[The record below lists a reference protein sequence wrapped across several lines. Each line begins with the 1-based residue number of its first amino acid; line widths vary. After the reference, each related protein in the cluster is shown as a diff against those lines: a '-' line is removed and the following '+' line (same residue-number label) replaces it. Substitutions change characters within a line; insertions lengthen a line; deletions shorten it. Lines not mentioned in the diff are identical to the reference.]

1 MKILENIKVALQSI
15 RNNFLRSLLTLLI
28 IAVGITC
35 LVGILTS
42 IDAILYSMSDNFNR
56 LGANSYSIYPKRERL
71 KSKGGGSR
79 SRSGE
84 PITFDQAMKFK
95 ENFDF
100 GGAQISINTF
110 CTSSATVKYGEEQ
123 TNPTIRLV
131 GVDEN
136 YFSVSSFDI
145 DVGRAFTATEI
156 TSGSNKAVLGSELV
170 KKLFN
175 ENAKNALGK
184 TISINANKYKIV
196 GILKEKGS
204 AMGGSNDNRAYIPL
218 VKAKQLYGYSK
229 RNYSIT
235 AAVPLGSQVD
245 NAVESSIGVMR
256 NIRQLSAAQDN
267 DFDIRKSDGILE
279 TLREMTTELRL
290 AAIAIALITL
300 LGAAIGLMNI
310 MLVSVTE
317 RTREIGVRKALGATR
332 FNILFQFLTEAVVI
346 CQLGGIVGII
356 LGIIVGNLMSVIM
369 DSAFIIPWP
378 WIILGFIVC
387 VFVGV
392 VSGIYPALKASRLDP
407 IESLRYE

>member
-1 MKILENIKVALQSI
+1 
-15 RNNFLRSLLTLLI
+15 
-28 IAVGITC
+28 
-35 LVGILTS
+35 
-42 IDAILYSMSDNFNR
+42 MSDNFNR

-71 KSKGGGSR
+71 KSRGGGNR

-84 PITFDQAMKFK
+84 AITFDQAMKFK

-100 GGAQISINTF
+100 NGAQISINTF
-110 CTSSATVKYGEEQ
+110 CTGSATVKYGDEQ
-123 TNPTIRLV
+123 TNPTIRLI

-136 YFSVSSFDI
+136 YFNVSAFDLEE
-145 DVGRAFTATEI
+145 GRAFTATEI
-156 TSGSNKAVLGSELV
+156 TSGSNKVVLGSELI

-175 ENAKNALGK
+175 ENAKHAIGK
-184 TISINANKYKIV
+184 TVSINANKYRVI
-196 GILKEKGS
+196 GSLKEKGS
-204 AMGGSNDNRAYIPL
+204 AMGGSNDNRAYIPV

-235 AAVPLGSQVD
+235 AAVPLGSQVN
-245 NAVESSIGVMR
+245 NAVESSIGTMR
-256 NIRQLSAAQDN
+256 NIRQLSAAEEN
-267 DFDIRKSDGILE
+267 DFEIRKSDGILE
-279 TLREMTTELRL
+279 TLREITTELRL
-290 AAIAIALITL
+290 GAIAIALITL

-356 LGIIVGNLMSVIM
+356 FGIIVGNVMSVLM

-392 VSGIYPALKASRLDP
+392 ISGIYPALKASRLDP

>member
-71 KSKGGGSR
+71 KSNGPGSR
-79 SRSGE
+79 SKSGE

-95 ENFDF
+95 ENFKF

-110 CTSSATVKYGEEQ
+110 CSGSATVKYADEQ
-123 TNPTIRLV
+123 TNPTIRLL

-136 YFSVSSFDI
+136 YFKVSSFDLE
-145 DVGRAFTATEI
+145 VGRGFTPTEI
-156 TSGSNKAVLGSELV
+156 TSGSNKVVLGSELV
-170 KKLFN
+170 EKLFN
-175 ENAKNALGK
+175 DNPTSAIGK
-184 TISINANKYKIV
+184 PVSINANKYKVIGV
-196 GILKEKGS
+196 LQEKGS

-235 AAVPLGSQVD
+235 AAVPVGSQVD
-245 NAVESSIGVMR
+245 NAVENTIGVMR
-256 NIRQLSAAQDN
+256 NIRKLSAAEEN

-279 TLREMTTELRL
+279 TLREITTELRL

-356 LGIIVGNLMSVIM
+356 LGIIVGNLMSMFM

-378 WIILGFIVC
+378 WIILGFVVC

>member
-1 MKILENIKVALQSI
+1 M
-15 RNNFLRSLLTLLI
+15 LTLLI

-71 KSKGGGSR
+71 KSNGPGSR
-79 SRSGE
+79 SKSGE

-95 ENFDF
+95 ENFKF

-110 CTSSATVKYGEEQ
+110 CSGSATVKYADEQ
-123 TNPTIRLV
+123 TNPTIRLL

-136 YFSVSSFDI
+136 YFKVSSFDLE
-145 DVGRAFTATEI
+145 VGRGFTPTEI
-156 TSGSNKAVLGSELV
+156 TSGSNKVVLGSELV
-170 KKLFN
+170 EKLFN
-175 ENAKNALGK
+175 DNPTSAIGK
-184 TISINANKYKIV
+184 PVSINANKYKVIGV
-196 GILKEKGS
+196 LQEKGS

-235 AAVPLGSQVD
+235 AAVPVGSQVD
-245 NAVESSIGVMR
+245 NAVENTIGVMR
-256 NIRQLSAAQDN
+256 NIRKLSAAEEN

-279 TLREMTTELRL
+279 TLREITTELRL

-356 LGIIVGNLMSVIM
+356 LGIIVGNLMSMFM

-378 WIILGFIVC
+378 WIILGFVVC